1 MLTLAV
7 DSSAGP
13 VSVALAEGGKILGET
28 LLNTR
33 QTHSETLMPAL
44 QNMLRM
50 TGTGIDEIELLAVTN
65 GPGSFTG
72 VRIGISCVKGIA
84 FTKNIP
90 CIAISTLEA
99 IAFGGICYEGKE
111 ICAVM
116 DARRSQVY
124 HGSFLIKNSRPQR
137 LCADEAISIEAL
149 HEQKKNHGD
158 RLVLMGDGAA
168 LCYETFGKCGAILA
182 PEDIRYQR
190 ASSVALAAHIKDFQK
205 EAVDP
210 GELIPFYLRPP
221 QAERELKKR
230 SGRTA

>member
-1 MLTLAV
+1 MLTLAI

-13 VSVALAEGGKILGET
+13 VSVALADGGKILGET
-28 LLNTR
+28 LLNTK

-44 QNMLRM
+44 ENMLRM
-50 TGTGIDEIELLAVTN
+50 TGTGIEDIDLLAVTN

-84 FTKNIP
+84 FPRSIP

-99 IAFGGICYEGKE
+99 IAFGGICYEGRE

-124 HGSFLIKNSRPQR
+124 HGNFLIQNGVPQR
-137 LCADEAISIEAL
+137 LCDDEAVSIEAL
-149 HEQKKNHGD
+149 YERKHSRGD
-158 RLVLMGDGAA
+158 ALVLMGDGAA
-168 LCYETFGKCGAILA
+168 LCHETFKECGAVLA
-182 PEDIRYQR
+182 PQDIRYQR
-190 ASSVALAAHIKDFQK
+190 ASSVALAASVKDIEK
-205 EAVDP
+205 EAVKPED
-210 GELIPFYLRPP
+210 ITPFYLRLP

-230 SGRTA
+230 SGGLT